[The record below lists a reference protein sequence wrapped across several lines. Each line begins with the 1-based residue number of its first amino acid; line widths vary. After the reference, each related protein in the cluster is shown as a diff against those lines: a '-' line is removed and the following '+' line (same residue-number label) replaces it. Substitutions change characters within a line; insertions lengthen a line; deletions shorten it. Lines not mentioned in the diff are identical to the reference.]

1 MGRLA
6 CCKPT
11 RVISCLDQLTV
22 RCFSGGL
29 EALFNKQKLH
39 SVEIP
44 TPNQQVPVGYTC
56 SGGVPSSGST
66 C

>member
-1 MGRLA
+1 MGHPA
-6 CCKPT
+6 YCKLRPDLC
-11 RVISCLDQLTV
+11 CLDQLTV
-22 RCFSGGL
+22 RCCSGGL

-44 TPNQQVPVGYTC
+44 TPNQQVRVGYTC
-56 SGGVPSSGST
+56 SGGVPSSDST